1 MDRLVGDPVVRKVIA
16 AAEQARHDVAAED
29 DPDRRRALIE
39 RHRDK
44 WVAFRPHFERVF
56 GEKCWYTEC
65 RNPGTDDDVDHFR
78 PKGRVAED
86 GSHGGY
92 WWEALRW
99 RNFRLSC
106 HMANRLRINPD
117 TGSTQGKGDHFPLV
131 DATQRWRDPGQ
142 PNHERPALLDP
153 VKPGDPG
160 LLTFDIDGRVAL
172 SPRHWDEPEARR
184 RVEVSRACLHLDW
197 PAIRRERQLLYAK
210 VAERVDE
217 GEMAADALAR
227 GEVSATDW
235 LDRVAAALIELTD
248 DKQPYSRAAQ
258 AYVRCFRYLEWV
270 DARVMPHVTPTE
282 PAGQGAA

>member
-106 HMANRLRINPD
+106 HRANRLRINPD

-172 SPRHWDEPEARR
+172 SPRHCDEPEARR

-270 DARVMPHVTPTE
+270 EARVVPHVTPTE